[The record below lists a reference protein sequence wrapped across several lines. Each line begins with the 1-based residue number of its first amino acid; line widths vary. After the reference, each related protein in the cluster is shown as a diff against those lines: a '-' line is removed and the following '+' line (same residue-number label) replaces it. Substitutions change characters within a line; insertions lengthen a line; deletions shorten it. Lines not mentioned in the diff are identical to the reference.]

1 MRRCA
6 WARGP
11 PGRRRP
17 LPRRE
22 RLPPLLLRRGR
33 FLHQGQL
40 LFCEE
45 KDALLERY
53 GILNDT
59 AEQAEALRPEAI
71 AAKTAT
77 PYGGVRA
84 LVRRDLAPAGF
95 QLEKPTIED
104 IILFLAKGET
114 Q

>member
-1 MRRCA
+1 M
-6 WARGP
+6 
-11 PGRRRP
+11 
-17 LPRRE
+17 
-22 RLPPLLLRRGR
+22 
-33 FLHQGQL
+33 
-40 LFCEE
+40 
-45 KDALLERY
+45 
-53 GILNDT
+53 
-59 AEQAEALRPEAI
+59 EQAEALRPEAI